1 MTPRTSCSA
10 PSGLVSFCPFQQEAM
25 QSPRLSRKGA
35 DPYSSWESEWS
46 AVRGHA
52 FSSQHLPE
60 RLLSARHALAR
71 GRARA
76 AGRGPGAS
84 PRGYEGRR
92 RGCLGRGAE
101 HAFPAPPDDVPSPRL
116 PGPGDVTAAR
126 TRQALPAASL
136 AVKGER
142 FVASAQ
148 AGRRERPAAP
158 APPSLRCYVAAPAMS

>member
-1 MTPRTSCSA
+1 MHLAAGTYRA
-10 PSGLVSFCPFQQEAM
+10 PTKRP
-25 QSPRLSRKGA
+25 
-35 DPYSSWESEWS
+35 
-46 AVRGHA
+46 
-52 FSSQHLPE
+52 
-60 RLLSARHALAR
+60 
-71 GRARA
+71 ARA
-76 AGRGPGAS
+76 SEGACPCGGAVAPAR
-84 PRGYEGRR
+84 PRGGVRAGAAR
-92 RGCLGRGAE
+92 CLGRGAE

-158 APPSLRCYVAAPAMS
+158 APPSLRCYVAAPAMG